1 MGGQPQNQSEV
12 EILIKIIEI
21 DLREIGLASKEI
33 YNLSHE
39 EVEQY
44 LQILNAKRE
53 MERKELERIG

>member
-1 MGGQPQNQSEV
+1 MSAQPQNQSEV

-33 YNLSHE
+33 YNLSYE

-44 LQILNAKRE
+44 LTIINAKKE
-53 MERKELERIG
+53 MERKELERIS

>member
-21 DLREIGLASKEI
+21 DLREIGLSSEEI
-33 YNLSHE
+33 FNLSYD

-44 LQILNAKRE
+44 LAIINAKRNIE
-53 MERKELERIG
+53 KENLNKI